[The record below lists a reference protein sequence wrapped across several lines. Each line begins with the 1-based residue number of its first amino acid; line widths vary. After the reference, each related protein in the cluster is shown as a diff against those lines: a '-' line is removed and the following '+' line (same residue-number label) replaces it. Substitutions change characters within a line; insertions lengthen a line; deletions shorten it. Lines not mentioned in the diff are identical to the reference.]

1 MMAFKQRKNE
11 RFFET
16 GKVLVPDLC
25 IFPGF
30 LVDIS
35 AGGCKVRFPAPI
47 DPDREHDYQASFA
60 LAWKTST
67 APFVLILQPRWKK
80 KQASGTEIGFEVL
93 RSPGTKHLVSYIE
106 YRTHEELAAAVRPRS
121 TDFI

>member
-1 MMAFKQRKNE
+1 MAFKERKNE

-16 GKVLVPDLC
+16 GKVFVPGLC

-35 AGGCKVRFPAPI
+35 ASGCRLRFPAPI
-47 DPDREHDYQASFA
+47 APDEESDYQASFA
-60 LAWKTST
+60 LAWKTSP

-80 KQASGTEIGFEVL
+80 AQASETEIGFEVL
-93 RSPGTKHLVSYIE
+93 HSPGTKHLISYIE
-106 YRTHEELAAAVRPRS
+106 YRTHESLTASVRPRS
-121 TDFI
+121 ADFI